1 MNVKISKYKE
11 ILQEDALMQVSL
23 LWDTLVELKI
33 LKLHSEIMLLIQ
45 LKESKLVMD
54 SLLRLI

>member
-33 LKLHSEIMLLIQ
+33 LKLHSEIMWPIQ
-45 LKESKLVMD
+45 LKVSALVMD